1 MAAANPMRLSVII
14 PAYNEEQR
22 LPETLRSVG
31 DYLAAQS
38 YDSEVIV
45 VDDGSTDRT
54 AAAVSAGT
62 GIRSLRLLCHPDH
75 ANHGKGAAVRL
86 GMLAAE
92 GAFRLFMDADNSTTL
107 NQVEDFWSWLEGGYD
122 IVIGSRKKAGAR
134 VNVHQARYKELAGR
148 FGNLVIRRLAVP
160 DIEDTQAGFK
170 IFTGNSAAE
179 IFSRQTIDRWGYD
192 VASPPVLLTEH
203 GAAAAGQHPGALGPE
218 QLGEHPALDGPEPL
232 FALLGE
238 DLLDGPARGVLHLS
252 VQVEDA
258 PPLPPGESLGHGA
271 LPGTHEPHEDQAQM
285 LLMLRGRAQALI
297 TCT

>member
-86 GMLAAE
+86 GMLAGNCCWTRCQAE
-92 GAFRLFMDADNSTTL
+92 PQS
-107 NQVEDFWSWLEGGYD
+107 
-122 IVIGSRKKAGAR
+122 
-134 VNVHQARYKELAGR
+134 
-148 FGNLVIRRLAVP
+148 
-160 DIEDTQAGFK
+160 
-170 IFTGNSAAE
+170 
-179 IFSRQTIDRWGYD
+179 
-192 VASPPVLLTEH
+192 
-203 GAAAAGQHPGALGPE
+203 GP
-218 QLGEHPALDGPEPL
+218 
-232 FALLGE
+232 
-238 DLLDGPARGVLHLS
+238 
-252 VQVEDA
+252 
-258 PPLPPGESLGHGA
+258 
-271 LPGTHEPHEDQAQM
+271 
-285 LLMLRGRAQALI
+285 
-297 TCT
+297 